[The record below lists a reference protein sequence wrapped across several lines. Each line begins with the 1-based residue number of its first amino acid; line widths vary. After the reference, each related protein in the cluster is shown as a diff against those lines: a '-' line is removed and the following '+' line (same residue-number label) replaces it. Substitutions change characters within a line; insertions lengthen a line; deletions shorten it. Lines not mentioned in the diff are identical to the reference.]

1 GSVHFN
7 YWKMSEKRLRRRV
20 AKPLGFWEK
29 RNDPDASSSP
39 LTESDGIS
47 DGDERNTVING
58 NTVASGHDIDHQ
70 VQPLQQPLVVPA
82 AANPSPYSA
91 LIIHEE
97 LVEFS
102 DIEEEDECR
111 EVVSPPMPAAVS
123 DGRATGTTAAARPTV
138 AAVADKEK
146 NEKRFECE
154 ICKSTFTERRC
165 LKNHMVSHSDDRRH
179 VCDACAARYL
189 HHAHLRN
196 HQKAYCI
203 TEKCPETASPPAP
216 AAS

>member
-47 DGDERNTVING
+47 DGDERNT
-58 NTVASGHDIDHQ
+58 Q

-111 EVVSPPMPAAVS
+111 EVVSPPMPAAV
-123 DGRATGTTAAARPTV
+123 
-138 AAVADKEK
+138 
-146 NEKRFECE
+146 
-154 ICKSTFTERRC
+154 
-165 LKNHMVSHSDDRRH
+165 
-179 VCDACAARYL
+179 
-189 HHAHLRN
+189 
-196 HQKAYCI
+196 
-203 TEKCPETASPPAP
+203 
-216 AAS
+216 